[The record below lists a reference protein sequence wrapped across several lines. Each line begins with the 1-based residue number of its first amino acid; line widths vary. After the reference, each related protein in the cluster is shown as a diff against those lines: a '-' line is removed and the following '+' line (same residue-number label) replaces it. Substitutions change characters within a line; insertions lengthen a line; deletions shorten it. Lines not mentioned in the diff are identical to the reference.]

1 MKTVKIISYI
11 VLALIFVAVCGC
23 IVYFTGGF
31 TSDFK
36 TFYVSVDGKDIMT
49 TAADYKLSME
59 TPMKVDV
66 KYTFGTLNKD
76 ISGYSVKVIPNAI
89 DGKNFDFTVDG
100 QVYSYQAENDLTS
113 GFEIEESETSFTI
126 KPKGGINHILAALY
140 PDSEISDCRDKSY
153 QNMYSLIVTSYNG
166 TASVKIDFS
175 IDEPLYDIILDKGE
189 ITF

>member
-49 TAADYKLSME
+49 TANDYKLSMDIP
-59 TPMKVDV
+59 TQVNV
-66 KYTFGTLNKD
+66 KYTFGALNKD

-100 QVYSYQAENDLTS
+100 QVYSYQAESDLTN
-113 GFEIEESETSFTI
+113 GFEIEESETVFTI
-126 KPKGGINHILAALY
+126 KPKGGINHILGAIY
-140 PDSEISDCRDKSY
+140 PDCEISDCRDKAY
-153 QNMYSLIVTSYNG
+153 QNMYSLVVTSYNG
-166 TASVKIDFS
+166 TASVKINFS

-189 ITF
+189 IVF

>member
-49 TAADYKLSME
+49 TANDYKLSMDIP
-59 TPMKVDV
+59 TQVNV
-66 KYTFGTLNKD
+66 KYTFGALNKD

-126 KPKGGINHILAALY
+126 KPKGGINHILGAIY
-140 PDSEISDCRDKSY
+140 PDCEISDCRDKAY
-153 QNMYSLIVTSYNG
+153 QNMYSLVVTSYNG
-166 TASVKIDFS
+166 TASVKINFS

>member
-49 TAADYKLSME
+49 TANDYKLSMDIP
-59 TPMKVDV
+59 TQVNV
-66 KYTFGTLNKD
+66 KYTFGALNKD
-76 ISGYSVKVIPNAI
+76 VSGYSFKVIPNAI

-153 QNMYSLIVTSYNG
+153 QNMYSLVVSSYDG
-166 TASVKIDFS
+166 TASVKINFS

>member
-49 TAADYKLSME
+49 TANDYKLSMDIP
-59 TPMKVDV
+59 TQVNV
-66 KYTFGTLNKD
+66 KYTFGALNKD

-166 TASVKIDFS
+166 TASVKINFS

>member
-49 TAADYKLSME
+49 TANDYKLSMDIP
-59 TPMKVDV
+59 TQVNV
-66 KYTFGTLNKD
+66 KYTFGALNKD

-100 QVYSYQAENDLTS
+100 QVYSYQAESDLTN
-113 GFEIEESETSFTI
+113 GFEIEESETAFMI
-126 KPKGGINHILAALY
+126 KPKGGINHILGAIY
-140 PDSEISDCRDKSY
+140 PDCEISDCRNKSY
-153 QNMYSLIVTSYNG
+153 QNMYSLVVTSYNG
-166 TASVKIDFS
+166 TASVKINFS

-189 ITF
+189 IVF

>member
-49 TAADYKLSME
+49 TANDYKLSMDIP
-59 TPMKVDV
+59 TQVNV
-66 KYTFGTLNKD
+66 KYTFGALNKD
-76 ISGYSVKVIPNAI
+76 ISGYSVKIIPNAI

-100 QVYSYQAENDLTS
+100 QVYSYQAESDLTN

-166 TASVKIDFS
+166 TASVKINFS

>member
-1 MKTVKIISYI
+1 MKTIKIISYI

-49 TAADYKLSME
+49 TATDYKLSME

-66 KYTFGTLNKD
+66 KYTFGALNKD

-100 QVYSYQAENDLTS
+100 QVYSYQAESDLTS

-126 KPKGGINHILAALY
+126 KPKGGINHILGAVY
-140 PDSEISDCRDKSY
+140 PDSEINDCRDKSY
-153 QNMYSLIVTSYNG
+153 QNMYSLVVSSYDG
-166 TASVKIDFS
+166 TESVKINFS

>member
-49 TAADYKLSME
+49 TANDYKLSMDIP
-59 TPMKVDV
+59 TQVNV
-66 KYTFGTLNKD
+66 KYTFGALNKD

-100 QVYSYQAENDLTS
+100 QVYSYQAESDLTN
-113 GFEIEESETSFTI
+113 GFEIEESETAFMI
-126 KPKGGINHILAALY
+126 KPKGGINHILGAIY
-140 PDSEISDCRDKSY
+140 PDCEISDCRDKTY
-153 QNMYSLIVTSYNG
+153 QNMYSLVVTAYNG
-166 TASVKIDFS
+166 TASVKINFS

-189 ITF
+189 IVF

>member
-49 TAADYKLSME
+49 TANDYKLSMDIP
-59 TPMKVDV
+59 TQVNV
-66 KYTFGTLNKD
+66 KYTFGALNKD

-100 QVYSYQAENDLTS
+100 QVYSYQAESDLTN

-166 TASVKIDFS
+166 TASVKINFS

>member
-1 MKTVKIISYI
+1 MKTIKIISYI
-11 VLALIFVAVCGC
+11 VLALIFLAVCGC
-23 IVYFTGGF
+23 IVYFTDGF

-49 TAADYKLSME
+49 TATDYKLSTK

-66 KYTFGTLNKD
+66 KYTFGALSKD

-89 DGKNFDFTVDG
+89 DGKNFDFTVNG
-100 QVYSYQAENDLTS
+100 QVYSYQAESDLTS
-113 GFEIEESETSFTI
+113 GFEIEENETSFTI
-126 KPKGGINHILAALY
+126 KPKGGINYILGAIY
-140 PDSEISDCRDKSY
+140 PDYEISDCRDKSY
-153 QNMYSLIVTSYNG
+153 QNMYSLVVFSYDG
-166 TASVKIDFS
+166 TASVKINFS

>member
-49 TAADYKLSME
+49 TANDYKLSMDIP
-59 TPMKVDV
+59 TQVNV
-66 KYTFGTLNKD
+66 KYTFGALNKD

-100 QVYSYQAENDLTS
+100 QVYSYQAESDLTN

>member
-49 TAADYKLSME
+49 TANDYKLSMDIP
-59 TPMKVDV
+59 TQVNV
-66 KYTFGTLNKD
+66 KYTFGALNKD

-100 QVYSYQAENDLTS
+100 QVYSYQAESDLTN
-113 GFEIEESETSFTI
+113 GFEIEESETAFMI
-126 KPKGGINHILAALY
+126 KPKGGINHILGAIY
-140 PDSEISDCRDKSY
+140 PDCEISDCRDKAY
-153 QNMYSLIVTSYNG
+153 QNMYSLVVTSYNG
-166 TASVKIDFS
+166 TASVKINFS

-189 ITF
+189 IVF

>member
-49 TAADYKLSME
+49 TANDYKLSMDIP
-59 TPMKVDV
+59 TQVNV
-66 KYTFGTLNKD
+66 KYTFGALNKD
-76 ISGYSVKVIPNAI
+76 VSGYSFKVIPNAI

-100 QVYSYQAENDLTS
+100 QVYSYQAESDLTN
-113 GFEIEESETSFTI
+113 GFEIEESETVFTI
-126 KPKGGINHILAALY
+126 KPKGGINHILGAIY
-140 PDSEISDCRDKSY
+140 PDCEISDCRDKAY
-153 QNMYSLIVTSYNG
+153 QNMYSLVVTSYNG
-166 TASVKIDFS
+166 TASVKINFS
-175 IDEPLYDIILDKGE
+175 AFFAHKRNY
-189 ITF
+189 

>member
-66 KYTFGTLNKD
+66 KYTFGELNKD
-76 ISGYSVKVIPNAI
+76 VSGYSVKVIPNAI

>member
-11 VLALIFVAVCGC
+11 VLVLIFVAVCGC

-66 KYTFGTLNKD
+66 KYTFGALNKD
-76 ISGYSVKVIPNAI
+76 VSGYSVKVIPNAI

-100 QVYSYQAENDLTS
+100 QVYSYQAESDLTN
-113 GFEIEESETSFTI
+113 GFEIEESETAFTI

-166 TASVKIDFS
+166 TASVKINFS

>member
-49 TAADYKLSME
+49 TANDYKLSMDIP
-59 TPMKVDV
+59 TQVNV
-66 KYTFGTLNKD
+66 KYTFGALNKD

-100 QVYSYQAENDLTS
+100 QVYSYQAESDLTN
-113 GFEIEESETSFTI
+113 GFEIEESETAFMI
-126 KPKGGINHILAALY
+126 KPKGGINHILGAIY
-140 PDSEISDCRDKSY
+140 PDCEISDCRNKSY
-153 QNMYSLIVTSYNG
+153 QNMYSLVVTSYNG
-166 TASVKIDFS
+166 TASVTINFS

-189 ITF
+189 IVF

>member
-49 TAADYKLSME
+49 TANDYKLSMDIP
-59 TPMKVDV
+59 TQVNV
-66 KYTFGTLNKD
+66 KYTFGALNKD
-76 ISGYSVKVIPNAI
+76 ISGYSVKIIPNAI

-100 QVYSYQAENDLTS
+100 QVYSYQAESDLTN
-113 GFEIEESETSFTI
+113 GFEIEESETVFTI
-126 KPKGGINHILAALY
+126 KPKGGINHILGAIY
-140 PDSEISDCRDKSY
+140 PDCEISDCRDKAY
-153 QNMYSLIVTSYNG
+153 QNMYSLVVTSYNG
-166 TASVKIDFS
+166 TASVKINFS

-189 ITF
+189 IVF

>member
-49 TAADYKLSME
+49 TANDYKLSMDIP
-59 TPMKVDV
+59 TQVNV
-66 KYTFGTLNKD
+66 KYTFGALNKD

-166 TASVKIDFS
+166 TASVKINFS

-189 ITF
+189 IVF

>member
-49 TAADYKLSME
+49 TANDYKLSMDIP
-59 TPMKVDV
+59 TQVNV
-66 KYTFGTLNKD
+66 KYTFGALNKD

-100 QVYSYQAENDLTS
+100 QVYSYQAESDLTN
-113 GFEIEESETSFTI
+113 GFEIEESETVFTI
-126 KPKGGINHILAALY
+126 KPKGGINHILGAIY
-140 PDSEISDCRDKSY
+140 PDCEISDCRDKSY
-153 QNMYSLIVTSYNG
+153 QNMYSLVVTSYNG
-166 TASVKIDFS
+166 TASVTINFS

-189 ITF
+189 IVF

>member
-49 TAADYKLSME
+49 TANDYKLSMDIP
-59 TPMKVDV
+59 TQVNV
-66 KYTFGTLNKD
+66 KYTFGALNKD

-100 QVYSYQAENDLTS
+100 QVYSYQAESDLTN
-113 GFEIEESETSFTI
+113 GFEIEESETAFTI
-126 KPKGGINHILAALY
+126 KPKGGINHILGAIY
-140 PDSEISDCRDKSY
+140 PDCEISDCRDKAY
-153 QNMYSLIVTSYNG
+153 QNMYSLVVTSYNG
-166 TASVKIDFS
+166 TASVKINFS

>member
-49 TAADYKLSME
+49 TANDYKLSMDIP
-59 TPMKVDV
+59 TQVNV
-66 KYTFGTLNKD
+66 KYTFGALNKD

-100 QVYSYQAENDLTS
+100 QVYSYQAESDLTN
-113 GFEIEESETSFTI
+113 GFEIEESETAFMI
-126 KPKGGINHILAALY
+126 KPKGGINHILGAIY
-140 PDSEISDCRDKSY
+140 PDCEISDCRDKSY
-153 QNMYSLIVTSYNG
+153 QNMYSLVVTSYNG
-166 TASVKIDFS
+166 TASVKINFS

-189 ITF
+189 IVF